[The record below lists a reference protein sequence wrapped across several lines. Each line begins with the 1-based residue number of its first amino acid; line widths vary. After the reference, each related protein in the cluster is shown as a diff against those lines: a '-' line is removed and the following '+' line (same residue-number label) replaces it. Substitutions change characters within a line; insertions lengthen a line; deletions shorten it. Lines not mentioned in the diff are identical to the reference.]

1 MKKLLIILALL
12 VIPSVSCFAGSFYGN
27 IVILSIEAEKIVPI
41 LLQMGLTAYYI
52 IKNKICV
59 LYEDRIDEQDIGYGL
74 KLTAELSQQL
84 NSTVIYSTN
93 HDSDVLIMYIYKNGQ
108 EIFLYNSNPEF
119 FGDENMPSS
128 MNNPDKIL
136 LEYDNV
142 NKEEFLE
149 ILNTEETFS
158 EDIHYKIAEKLNLP
172 EYSVNYGFNIIKY
185 MDKAELS
192 EMENEYEIKI
202 VKIGE

>member
-1 MKKLLIILALL
+1 MKKILIILALL

-41 LLQMGLTAYYI
+41 LLQMGLTAYYV

-59 LYEDRIDEQDIGYGL
+59 LYENRIDEQDIGYGL

-93 HDSDVLIMYIYKNGQ
+93 HDSDVLVMYIYKNGQ

-128 MNNPDKIL
+128 MNNPEKIL
-136 LEYDNV
+136 LEYDNI
-142 NKEEFLE
+142 NKKEFLE

-158 EDIHYKIAEKLNLP
+158 EDIHYKIVEKLNLP

-185 MDKAELS
+185 MDKAALS
-192 EMENEYEIKI
+192 ELENEYEIKI